1 MNSVLPKIR
10 PGQGDERRWNKN
22 YNDVLRYE
30 AKLGGQLFGPV
41 PQGRRREFFC
51 LDRHTWV
58 WHEEWTDQNGQRQAV
73 MTRYHVRPSGILKTQ
88 NNQAYQ
94 NLSHDEL
101 RNFYRAVKLYAQ
113 RIPAALRQ
121 LQTA

>member
-1 MNSVLPKIR
+1 MSAVMPRIL
-10 PGQGDERRWNKN
+10 PGQSDERRWNRA
-22 YNDVLRYE
+22 YDDILHYE

-41 PQGRRREFFC
+41 PKGGRREFFC

-58 WHEEWTDQNGQRQAV
+58 WHEEWIDQKGQRQAV
-73 MTRYHVRPSGILKTQ
+73 TTRYHVRPDGILKTQ
-88 NNQAYQ
+88 GTQAYQ
-94 NLSHDEL
+94 QLGRDEL
-101 RNFYRAVKLYAQ
+101 RNFYRAAKLYAE